1 MQILPRQRKISC
13 ISFSASVCVV
23 RDHLQDLIY
32 PYFVLGQ
39 LNRRFIAMPIDF
51 NLSTSEAG
59 IQAAAAKFA
68 QDVLAK
74 ARSIYISYSSHHE
87 RFQATWPTYSAAASA
102 GLIKGQLSPSIGG
115 TGGSLVEAA
124 ILVEE
129 FYAVEPSASLTIF
142 ATGLGLTP
150 FNLIQDPSKNEFLA
164 PFLSGTGAPL
174 ASLVFSEPG
183 GVANW
188 LEKGGKGLNTAARR
202 EGDEWVLNGEKIWA
216 TNCAGWD
223 FKGADLACVVCQDV
237 TESPRQR
244 DGDRDPGDSI
254 MILLVTREDLDR
266 NGPGAFEVIRQV
278 EAMGHTSVSG
288 PHVRY
293 TNVRVP
299 DKNVLCRPGEGP
311 AVVNGSFDCSAV
323 LVGAMSVGIMRAAF
337 DAALAFA
344 KGHDCRGAVPLL
356 ERQAV
361 ADLLSGIKMQTEA
374 CRALTWKAAH
384 AMEKGVGDYN
394 ARRELALAAKVYCSD
409 NAVKAVTDAINAVGI
424 TAYDASQ
431 PFAELLTN
439 AMVLPIFDG
448 GNVGIR
454 RRHLQQLMLNSGYD
468 AWAATYGPSK

>member
-1 MQILPRQRKISC
+1 
-13 ISFSASVCVV
+13 
-23 RDHLQDLIY
+23 
-32 PYFVLGQ
+32 
-39 LNRRFIAMPIDF
+39 MPIDF
-51 NLSTSEAG
+51 NLSASEAQT
-59 IQAAAAKFA
+59 QAAAARFA
-68 QDVLAK
+68 QGVLTK
-74 ARSIYISYSSHHE
+74 ARSTYMTYSSHSE
-87 RFQATWPTYSAAASA
+87 RFQATRPTYEAGVAG

-115 TGGSLVEAA
+115 NAGSLVEAA

-150 FNLIQDPSKNEFLA
+150 FNLVNNPENNEFLA

-188 LEKGGKGLNTAARR
+188 LEKGGKGLNTTARK
-202 EGDEWVLNGEKIWA
+202 EGDEWILNGEKIWA
-216 TNCAGWD
+216 TNSAGWD
-223 FKGADLACVVCQDV
+223 FKGADLACVVCRDV
-237 TESPRQR
+237 TDSPSQQ
-244 DGDRDPGDSI
+244 DDNHDPKDSI

-278 EAMGHTSVSG
+278 ETMGHTSVSG
-288 PHVRY
+288 PHIRY

-299 DKNVLCRPGEGP
+299 SKNVLCMPGEG
-311 AVVNGSFDCSAV
+311 AAIVNGSFDCSAV

-344 KGHDCRGAVPLL
+344 KSHDCRGAVPLL

-361 ADLLSGIKMQTEA
+361 ADLLSGIKMQAEA

-384 AMEKGVGDYN
+384 AMENGSSNYN

-409 NAVKAVTDAINAVGI
+409 NAIKAVTDAINAVG
-424 TAYDASQ
+424 
-431 PFAELLTN
+431 
-439 AMVLPIFDG
+439 M
-448 GNVGIR
+448 
-454 RRHLQQLMLNSGYD
+454 
-468 AWAATYGPSK
+468 